1 MSTPLDP
8 RYSRGLALA
17 LLLAVIGLGYLLF
30 VHWSYVVP
38 LIEARSA
45 FLEERAQEQR
55 MRANAAQRP
64 EIEARLAEVRA
75 FEAGNPGF
83 LSEATFDLAAP
94 ALIMRIQNLVERQ
107 GQPERCLVINS
118 QPMRGTANEAF
129 ERVTV
134 QVRLRCELEHLYP
147 ILHDLESGSPQ
158 LFLSELNIVARR
170 TPSQPGGE
178 VFVGYVDVSFNV
190 HGYLRAQ
197 ARGGA

>member
-1 MSTPLDP
+1 VSTLVNPQN
-8 RYSRGLALA
+8 SRWLALGLLVA
-17 LLLAVIGLGYLLF
+17 LLLLVYLLF
-30 VHWSYVVP
+30 VHWWFVEP
-38 LIEARSA
+38 LLAARA
-45 FLEERAQEQR
+45 DFIEERAQEQR

-75 FEAGNPGF
+75 FESSNPGF
-83 LSEATFDLAAP
+83 LTDPTFDLAAP
-94 ALIMRIQNLVERQ
+94 ALIMRIQSLIERQ

-118 QPMRGTANEAF
+118 QPMRGREAEAF

-147 ILHDLESGSPQ
+147 IIHELESGSPQ

-190 HGYLRAQ
+190 HGYLRPQ
-197 ARGGA
+197 GGS

>member
-1 MSTPLDP
+1 MNVLAASKH
-8 RYSRGLALA
+8 SRWYALG
-17 LLLAVIGLGYLLF
+17 LLATLLGLVYLLF
-30 VHWSYVVP
+30 FHWWFVVP
-38 LIEARSA
+38 LADARDA
-45 FLEERAQEQR
+45 FIEERAQEQR
-55 MRANAAQRP
+55 MRANASQRE

-83 LSEATFDLAAP
+83 LSDTTFDLAAP
-94 ALIMRIQNLVERQ
+94 ALIMRIQSLVERQ
-107 GQPERCLVINS
+107 AQPERCLVINS
-118 QPMRGTANEAF
+118 QPMRGNANEAF

-178 VFVGYVDVSFNV
+178 VFIGFVDVSFNV
-190 HGYLRAQ
+190 HGYLRPQ
-197 ARGGA
+197 GGR

>member
-1 MSTPLDP
+1 MNVLAASNH
-8 RYSRGLALA
+8 SRWYALG
-17 LLLAVIGLGYLLF
+17 LLATLLGLVYLLF
-30 VHWSYVVP
+30 FHWWFVVP
-38 LIEARSA
+38 LADARDA
-45 FLEERAQEQR
+45 FIEERAQEQR
-55 MRANAAQRP
+55 MRANASQRE

-83 LSEATFDLAAP
+83 LSDTTFDLAAP
-94 ALIMRIQNLVERQ
+94 ALIMRIQSLVERQ
-107 GQPERCLVINS
+107 AQPERCLVINS
-118 QPMRGTANEAF
+118 QPMRGNANEAF

-178 VFVGYVDVSFNV
+178 VFIGFVDVSFNV
-190 HGYLRAQ
+190 HGYLRSQ
-197 ARGGA
+197 GGR

>member
-1 MSTPLDP
+1 MNTLAASKH
-8 RYSRGLALA
+8 SRWYALGLLVT
-17 LLLAVIGLGYLLF
+17 LLVLVYLLF
-30 VHWSYVVP
+30 FHWWFVVP
-38 LIEARSA
+38 LSEARDS
-45 FLEERAQEQR
+45 FIEERAQEQR
-55 MRANAAQRP
+55 MRANASQRE

-83 LSEATFDLAAP
+83 LSDTTFDLAAP
-94 ALIMRIQNLVERQ
+94 ALIMRIQSLVERQ
-107 GQPERCLVINS
+107 AQPERCLVINS
-118 QPMRGTANEAF
+118 QPMRGNANEAF

-178 VFVGYVDVSFNV
+178 IFIGFVDVSFNV
-190 HGYLRAQ
+190 HGYLRPQ
-197 ARGGA
+197 GGR